1 MQKSSLLLI
10 LVGTLIGVGII
21 LSFYGNQVIF
31 ENLAKTEGN
40 VRIGEDLKLTVDLDE
55 AINKKGVYA
64 IQIINFKKETISA
77 SIYDPIGIE
86 IKSRQIE
93 EEVFEDT
100 FDVISTGT
108 YQLVVKNSDQDE
120 ARVFVVMGPEPDAG
134 KKSLGFVSLYILVIG
149 LVGMIGIGVYVIK
162 NRRK

>member
-10 LVGTLIGVGII
+10 FVGALIGVGIL

-31 ENLAKTEGN
+31 ENLAKTEGD
-40 VRIGEDLKLTVDLDE
+40 VRVGEDLELTVDLDE

-86 IKSRQIE
+86 IQSRQINQ
-93 EEVFEDT
+93 EVFEDT
-100 FDVISTGT
+100 FDIISSGT
-108 YQLVVKNSDQDE
+108 YQLVIKNSE
-120 ARVFVVMGPEPDAG
+120 PEETRIFAVMGPEPDAG
-134 KKSLGFVSLYILVIG
+134 KKSLGFISIYVLVIG